1 MSKKNKYALIGPIK
15 PKATPKR
22 RMTRE
27 EEDLFLDEFP
37 YLPKATP
44 AEQRLIAQYG
54 KVFGSYAHNLRN
66 GYNSERG
73 KTV

>member
-1 MSKKNKYALIGPIK
+1 MSKKNKYALIGPTK

-27 EEDLFLDEFP
+27 EEDLFLDKFP

-44 AEQRLIAQYG
+44 AEERLIA
-54 KVFGSYAHNLRN
+54 SYAHSPIAHSLRN
-66 GYNSERG
+66 SYNAERG
-73 KTV
+73 KTA